1 MTSLIISKY
10 IIDILLAEKFLLIL
24 LLWYEIL
31 DDFRCCKKEKMT
43 QNGHM
48 SKILFPEL
56 LCVYLVSLYHNCV
69 TIKTPL
75 SLLSYITC
83 TLFDTVNKGTYYT
96 IVNHLVDF
104 VFVWGSTCV
113 VVYLTLYFNH
123 LSHLYIL
130 S

>member
-1 MTSLIISKY
+1 M
-10 IIDILLAEKFLLIL
+10 
-24 LLWYEIL
+24 IL
-31 DDFRCCKKEKMT
+31 DVVKKEKMT

-75 SLLSYITC
+75 SHLSYITC

-96 IVNHLVDF
+96 IVNHLVDL
-104 VFVWGSTCV
+104 VFV
-113 VVYLTLYFNH
+113 
-123 LSHLYIL
+123 
-130 S
+130 

>member
-1 MTSLIISKY
+1 MTPLIISKY
-10 IIDILLAEKFLLIL
+10 ITDIFLAQKFFLYCYNDMKYQMISDVL
-24 LLWYEIL
+24 
-31 DDFRCCKKEKMT
+31 KTEKMT

-48 SKILFPEL
+48 SKLLFPEL

-113 VVYLTLYFNH
+113 VVYLILCFNH